1 MKTILPCL
9 LIIILAVSCQMKQN
23 QNSDDLITEDIAD
36 DNTESRMVDTVKATA
51 IFWIDKAEVKHCK
64 EYGFRTI
71 KAKVLVRE
79 DGKVDFQYFVKKQ
92 STDLEKYIRHHL
104 AKFQVSERMLESG
117 YIQPGE
123 QFVQLRCMW
132 EKLKGK

>member
-1 MKTILPCL
+1 
-9 LIIILAVSCQMKQN
+9 MKQSEN
-23 QNSDDLITEDIAD
+23 TEKEVSDNVSNSDTEECIAD
-36 DNTESRMVDTVKATA
+36 TISATA
-51 IFWIDKAEVKHCK
+51 IFWIDKSEVKHCK
-64 EYGFRTI
+64 EYGFRTV
-71 KAKVLVRE
+71 KAKVFVHE
-79 DGKVDFQYFVKKQ
+79 DGKSIFSLSSKTVNR
-92 STDLEKYIRHHL
+92 LEKYMRHHL